1 ENRDIYLAMLT
12 RRDEAIGKVLDALKR
27 TGADDNTLLIFFSD
41 NGGARKNFAN
51 NGILRDYKHSV
62 YEGGIHVPFIVR
74 WPGKLPKGTVC
85 DEPVISLDVMPTIC
99 AAVGAKLPGD
109 RVYDGKNMLPVLRG
123 QMKGPLHKTL
133 FWDDGVKQWA
143 VREGKWKLLFNRE
156 GSLELYD
163 LEGDIGE
170 KNNLAKQNPEIV
182 KHLQQTY
189 TAWKNQMAPQ
199 LSKARRKRQTS
210 TTISSQKKK
219 NRKNR

>member
-1 ENRDIYLAMLT
+1 
-12 RRDEAIGKVLDALKR
+12 
-27 TGADDNTLLIFFSD
+27 
-41 NGGARKNFAN
+41 
-51 NGILRDYKHSV
+51 
-62 YEGGIHVPFIVR
+62 
-74 WPGKLPKGTVC
+74 
-85 DEPVISLDVMPTIC
+85 
-99 AAVGAKLPGD
+99 
-109 RVYDGKNMLPVLRG
+109 
-123 QMKGPLHKTL
+123 MKGPLHKTL

-143 VREGKWKLLFNRE
+143 VREGKWKLLFNRK

-189 TAWKNQMAPQ
+189 KAWKNQMAPQ

-210 TTISSQKKK
+210 TTISSQKRKKK